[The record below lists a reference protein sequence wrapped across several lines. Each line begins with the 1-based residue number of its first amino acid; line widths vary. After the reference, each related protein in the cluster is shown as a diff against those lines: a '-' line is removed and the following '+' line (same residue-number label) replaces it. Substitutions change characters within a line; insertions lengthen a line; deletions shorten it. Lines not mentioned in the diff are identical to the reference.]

1 MGESYVITQA
11 VYAAVVVLMM
21 NPIRFTAEGVAKK
34 TGEIILAVI
43 SLFLMNGFIYMTVG
57 ETHKNW
63 LLLLIYI
70 VLYAGIRSKYRHS
83 TRVIMGSVF
92 YSAAFLNIV
101 ISEPW
106 GDLISAL
113 GFPSYGYMG
122 ITTIVNILLFVF
134 MGWYLKRFPAEKF
147 SFEPGY
153 GVALMLVIS
162 SVAGASQIV
171 YDWMAD
177 DRMQDIRLYNML
189 ISSGFLV
196 LELLVYYMLYVISK
210 EYTENVELLA
220 MQQKAELNREM
231 YIVTKNIYQE
241 MSAVRYEI
249 KNHDA
254 YMRALLEKKEYRK
267 LEEFLNSSMSKSVEL
282 YQYVNCGNAVVN
294 TIVNYEI
301 SRARSEGIRTESQII
316 IPKKLPYRETELCSL
331 LFNLLN
337 NAIEACCS
345 PGIKDPFI
353 CLQMRQQESFPV

>member
-1 MGESYVITQA
+1 
-11 VYAAVVVLMM
+11 
-21 NPIRFTAEGVAKK
+21 
-34 TGEIILAVI
+34 
-43 SLFLMNGFIYMTVG
+43 
-57 ETHKNW
+57 
-63 LLLLIYI
+63 
-70 VLYAGIRSKYRHS
+70 
-83 TRVIMGSVF
+83 
-92 YSAAFLNIV
+92 
-101 ISEPW
+101 
-106 GDLISAL
+106 
-113 GFPSYGYMG
+113 
-122 ITTIVNILLFVF
+122 
-134 MGWYLKRFPAEKF
+134 
-147 SFEPGY
+147 
-153 GVALMLVIS
+153 MLVIS

-220 MQQKAELNREM
+220 MQQKAELDREM

-241 MSAVRYEI
+241 MSAVRHEI

>member
-1 MGESYVITQA
+1 
-11 VYAAVVVLMM
+11 
-21 NPIRFTAEGVAKK
+21 
-34 TGEIILAVI
+34 
-43 SLFLMNGFIYMTVG
+43 
-57 ETHKNW
+57 
-63 LLLLIYI
+63 
-70 VLYAGIRSKYRHS
+70 
-83 TRVIMGSVF
+83 MGSVF

-220 MQQKAELNREM
+220 MQQKAELDREM

-241 MSAVRYEI
+241 MSAVRHEI

-316 IPKKLPYRETELCSL
+316 ILKDDAKK
-331 LFNLLN
+331 
-337 NAIEACCS
+337 
-345 PGIKDPFI
+345 
-353 CLQMRQQESFPV
+353 